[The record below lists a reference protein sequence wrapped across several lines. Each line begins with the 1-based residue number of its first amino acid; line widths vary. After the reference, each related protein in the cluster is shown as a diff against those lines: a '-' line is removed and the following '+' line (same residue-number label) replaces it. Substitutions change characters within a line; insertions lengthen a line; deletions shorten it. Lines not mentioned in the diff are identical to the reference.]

1 MGPGGVFLEG
11 DVGSRGMDMIPS
23 YVKINL
29 FENRATHLETMRLD
43 STCNE
48 IITNKSVQ
56 VGSQRGVTVFSSL
69 KLGDGM
75 NWYYALQSRL

>member
-1 MGPGGVFLEG
+1 VGPGGVFLEG

-23 YVKINL
+23 YVKIKL
-29 FENRATHLETMRLD
+29 FENRATYLETMPLD

-56 VGSQRGVTVFSSL
+56 VGS
-69 KLGDGM
+69 
-75 NWYYALQSRL
+75 